1 MTNRRTRESIA
12 QRDAP
17 SVPMVRRVIL
27 VVAVAL
33 LGACSPR
40 TPAPVEISTLQ
51 QLRGEVESVGVDCAD
66 FEPIDP
72 SQFAAE
78 GDFVT
83 EAASCGSGVMIAV
96 LPARLEM
103 SPVVQSVFRA
113 STARTG
119 DEVSA
124 VAHGDTWIVSCD
136 TDTALCDSIAE
147 ELKATSARQES

>member
-17 SVPMVRRVIL
+17 SVPMVRRVVL

-33 LGACSPR
+33 LGACSAR

-51 QLRGEVESVGVDCAD
+51 QLREEVESVGVDCAD

-78 GDFVT
+78 GDF
-83 EAASCGSGVMIAV
+83 AQKRHSCEIG
-96 LPARLEM
+96 RDD
-103 SPVVQSVFRA
+103 R
-113 STARTG
+113 STAG
-119 DEVSA
+119 S
-124 VAHGDTWIVSCD
+124 IV
-136 TDTALCDSIAE
+136 
-147 ELKATSARQES
+147 R